1 MENEET
7 ILKIKQTLD
16 KIRPFIQRDGGDCEF
31 DSFEDGIVYIN
42 MIGACEGCSLIND
55 TLESGIEVIL
65 MEEVPGV
72 VAVRLA
78 SQKEEIKKALKESGY
93 NISSNNE
100 AGNNNNDS
108 SN

>member
-7 ILKIKQTLD
+7 ILKIKETLN

-72 VAVRLA
+72 IAVRLA
-78 SQKEEIKKALKESGY
+78 SQKEEIKKALKENGY
-93 NISSNNE
+93 SNTSSN
-100 AGNNNNDS
+100 S
-108 SN
+108 